1 MRRPSAEQL
10 LFGKLILF
18 FLAAGLW
25 AVGYFTKR
33 DVPMYV
39 AIALLS
45 IGIALRIVR
54 PREKS
59 E

>member
-1 MRRPSAEQL
+1 MRRPTAEQL
-10 LFGKLILF
+10 LLFKLILF
-18 FLAAGLW
+18 FLAAALW
-25 AVGYFTKR
+25 VTGYFTKN

-54 PREKS
+54 PREKR